1 MKNSMISILTV
12 IVMGLMIQPVTA
24 QNLQL
29 EEGVTHPHTIK
40 KMDESRMHY
49 VLMNIVAENPELL
62 HAMGEYMMKESP
74 IMQMAT
80 ECMQLCRVDEDH
92 GQVSEHMSKM
102 PDTMDKKYGH
112 HEMMDNMS
120 DSERNKMQDMHMN
133 CMAMMH
139 DSDKQDVK
147 TDSDDHENHH

>member
-1 MKNSMISILTV
+1 M
-12 IVMGLMIQPVTA
+12 A
-24 QNLQL
+24 
-29 EEGVTHPHTIK
+29 
-40 KMDESRMHY
+40 ES
-49 VLMNIVAENPELL
+49 
-62 HAMGEYMMKESP
+62 MMKDSA

-102 PDTMDKKYGH
+102 PDTMDEKAGQ
-112 HEMMDNMS
+112 HEMMENMN
-120 DSERNKMQDMHMN
+120 DSGMNAMHEK

-139 DSDKQDVK
+139 DRDKQDVK